1 MATNSKG
8 ELSFEEKL
16 NKIQQVYLDLEEAN
30 EKISSQKYE
39 NPKLLTITKVSGE
52 GGYSIG
58 FTEIGYSRGI
68 EVGKCCYLEGKGGR
82 WFRTSTV
89 QDIGEE
95 TFTTCNSVYKY
106 RWNEEVGEPL
116 IVEEIE
122 K

>member
-16 NKIQQVYLDLEEAN
+16 NKIQQLYLDLEEAN

-52 GGYSIG
+52 GGYPIG

-68 EVGKCCYLEGKGGR
+68 EVGKCCYLEGKDGR

-89 QDIGEE
+89 QNIEEE

-106 RWNEEVGEPL
+106 GWNEEV
-116 IVEEIE
+116 
-122 K
+122 